1 MSNWQLP
8 EGIDE
13 LTGEQAVTFESIR
26 RRLLDLYQSWGYEL
40 VVPPMVEYIESLILT
55 SISVDQKTFKFLD
68 SSSGR
73 MLGVHS
79 DITPQIARIDSK
91 RSKPDKTDR
100 YCYINAILQTKADDF
115 YASRSPIQA
124 GAELYGYKGI
134 EADIEVIELML
145 ASLSILNTQGLTLSL
160 GNTAIFNALCEAT
173 ELDKQDIATLRDI
186 FKRKSIPDLDTF
198 LKDNAIKEADKFS
211 ALISLDGDSQV
222 LDRALKVFADFP
234 MVVEA
239 INDLIK
245 LNKVF
250 NGNGVNLMFDLG
262 EVKAYEYHNG
272 IVFAAYHPSYSK
284 ALAQGG
290 RYNGLSQS
298 LGVSRDAT
306 GFSFDLKFLIQ
317 NQKSNSII
325 SKVSKVLNVPT
336 SDDPELKAFIN
347 DLRLQGFIVSQDF
360 TNSNNLDVNK
370 VDGKWALKD

>member
-1 MSNWQLP
+1 MNNWQLP

-55 SISVDQKTFKFLD
+55 SSSVDQKTFKFLD

-145 ASLSILNTQGLTLSL
+145 ASLSILNIQGLTLSL

-173 ELDKQDIATLRDI
+173 ELDKQDIAILRDI

-198 LKDNAIKEADKFS
+198 LVDNEIKEADKFS
-211 ALISLDGDSQV
+211 ALISLDGDDQV

-298 LGVSRDAT
+298 LGVLRDAT

-317 NQKSNSII
+317 NQKSNSI
-325 SKVSKVLNVPT
+325 KSKVLNVPT

-360 TNSNNLDVNK
+360 TNSNNLDIKK
-370 VDGKWALKD
+370 VGGKWALKE

>member
-55 SISVDQKTFKFLD
+55 SNSVDQKTFKFLD

-73 MLGVHS
+73 MLGIHS

-211 ALISLDGDSQV
+211 ALISLDGDDQV

-234 MVVEA
+234 KVVEA

-250 NGNGVNLMFDLG
+250 NGNEVNLMFDLG

-317 NQKSNSII
+317 NQKSNPIK
-325 SKVSKVLNVPT
+325 SKILNVPT

-360 TNSNNLDVNK
+360 TNSNNLDVK
-370 VDGKWALKD
+370 IVDGKWALKD

>member
-1 MSNWQLP
+1 MNNWQLP

-55 SISVDQKTFKFLD
+55 SSSVDQKTFKFLD

-100 YCYINAILQTKADDF
+100 YCYINAILKTKADDF

-145 ASLSILNTQGLTLSL
+145 ASLSILNIQGLTLSL

-186 FKRKSIPDLDTF
+186 FKRKSVPDLDAF
-198 LKDNAIKEADKFS
+198 LKNNTIKEADKFS
-211 ALISLDGDSQV
+211 ALISLDGDDQV

-298 LGVSRDAT
+298 LGVLRDAT

-317 NQKSNSII
+317 NQKSNSI
-325 SKVSKVLNVPT
+325 KSKVLNVPT
-336 SDDPELKAFIN
+336 SDDPELKAFIK

-360 TNSNNLDVNK
+360 TNSNNLDVKK

>member
-1 MSNWQLP
+1 MNNWQLP

-55 SISVDQKTFKFLD
+55 SNSVDQKTFKFLD

-73 MLGVHS
+73 MLGIHS

-186 FKRKSIPDLDTF
+186 FKRKSVPDLDDF

-211 ALISLDGDSQV
+211 ALISLDGDDQV

-317 NQKSNSII
+317 NQKSNPIK
-325 SKVSKVLNVPT
+325 SKILNVPT

-360 TNSNNLDVNK
+360 TNSNNLDVKK
-370 VDGKWALKD
+370 VDSKWTLKN

>member
-1 MSNWQLP
+1 MNNWQLP

-55 SISVDQKTFKFLD
+55 SNSVDQKTFKFLD

-91 RSKPDKTDR
+91 RSKSDKTDR

-115 YASRSPIQA
+115 YTSRSPIQA

-145 ASLSILNTQGLTLSL
+145 ASLSILKTQGLTLSL

-186 FKRKSIPDLDTF
+186 FKRKSVPELDVF
-198 LKDNAIKEADKFS
+198 LKDNAIKKADKFS
-211 ALISLDGDSQV
+211 ALISLDGDVQV

-272 IVFAAYHPSYSK
+272 IVFAAYHSSYSK

-298 LGVSRDAT
+298 LGDSREAT

-317 NQKSNSII
+317 NQKSNPI
-325 SKVSKVLNVPT
+325 KSKVLNVPT
-336 SDDPELKAFIN
+336 NDDPELKAFID

-360 TNSNNLDVNK
+360 TNSNNLDVKK
-370 VDGKWALKD
+370 VDGKWVLKD

>member
-1 MSNWQLP
+1 MNNWQLP

-55 SISVDQKTFKFLD
+55 SSSVDQKTFKFLD
-68 SSSGR
+68 SNSGR

-100 YCYINAILQTKADDF
+100 YCYINAILQTQADDF

-124 GAELYGYKGI
+124 GVELYGYKGI

-145 ASLSILNTQGLTLSL
+145 ASLSILNIQGLTLSL

-186 FKRKSIPDLDTF
+186 FKRKSIPDLNIF
-198 LKDNAIKEADKFS
+198 LKDNAIKEAEKFS
-211 ALISLDGDSQV
+211 ALISLDGDDQV
-222 LDRALKVFADFP
+222 LDKALKVFADFP

-250 NGNGVNLMFDLG
+250 NGNGTNLMFDLG

-317 NQKSNSII
+317 NQKSTPI
-325 SKVSKVLNVPT
+325 KLKVLNVPT
-336 SDDPELKAFIN
+336 NDDPKLKAFIN

-360 TNSNNLDVNK
+360 TNSNNLDVK
-370 VDGKWALKD
+370 IVDGKWALKD

>member
-13 LTGEQAVTFESIR
+13 LTGEQAVTFESVR

-55 SISVDQKTFKFLD
+55 SSSVDQKTFKFLD

-91 RSKPDKTDR
+91 RSKPDKTAR
-100 YCYINAILQTKADDF
+100 YCYINAILKTKSDDF
-115 YASRSPIQA
+115 YTSRSPIQA

-145 ASLSILNTQGLTLSL
+145 ASLSILDIQGLTLSL

-173 ELDKQDIATLRDI
+173 ELDKQDIAILRDI
-186 FKRKSIPDLDTF
+186 FKRKSVPDLDAF
-198 LKDNAIKEADKFS
+198 LKDNTIKEADKFS
-211 ALISLDGDSQV
+211 ALISLDGDDQV

-234 MVVEA
+234 SVVEA

-298 LGVSRDAT
+298 LGVLRDAT

-317 NQKSNSII
+317 NQKSNSI
-325 SKVSKVLNVPT
+325 KSKVLNVPT
-336 SDDPELKAFIN
+336 SDDPELKAFIK
-347 DLRLQGFIVSQDF
+347 DLRLQGFIVRQNF
-360 TNSNNLDVNK
+360 TSSNNLDIKK

>member
-55 SISVDQKTFKFLD
+55 SSSVDQKTFKFLD
-68 SSSGR
+68 SNSGR

-100 YCYINAILQTKADDF
+100 YCYINAILKTKADDF

-134 EADIEVIELML
+134 EADIEVIELMV
-145 ASLSILNTQGLTLSL
+145 ASLSILNIQGLTLSL

-198 LKDNAIKEADKFS
+198 LAGHAIKEADKFS
-211 ALISLDGDSQV
+211 ALISLDGDDQV
-222 LDRALKVFADFP
+222 LDRALKAFAGFP
-234 MVVEA
+234 SVVEA

-250 NGNGVNLMFDLG
+250 NGNGIKLMFDLG

-272 IVFAAYHPSYSK
+272 IVFAAYHPNYSK

-298 LGVSRDAT
+298 FGVSRDAT

-317 NQKSNSII
+317 QQISNPIKSKI
-325 SKVSKVLNVPT
+325 LNVPT

-347 DLRLQGFIVSQDF
+347 DLRLQGFIVRQDF
-360 TNSNNLDVNK
+360 TSSNNLDIKK

>member
-1 MSNWQLP
+1 MNNWQLP

-55 SISVDQKTFKFLD
+55 SNSVDQKTFKFLD

-73 MLGVHS
+73 MLGIHS

-115 YASRSPIQA
+115 YTSRSPIQA

-134 EADIEVIELML
+134 EADIEIIELML
-145 ASLSILNTQGLTLSL
+145 ASLSILNIQGLTLSL

-186 FKRKSIPDLDTF
+186 FKRKSVPDLDAF

-211 ALISLDGDSQV
+211 ALISLDGDDQV

-234 MVVEA
+234 KVVEA

-272 IVFAAYHPSYSK
+272 VVFAAYHPSYSK

-317 NQKSNSII
+317 NQKSNSI
-325 SKVSKVLNVPT
+325 KSKVLSAPT
-336 SDDPELKAFIN
+336 SDDPNLKAFIK

-360 TNSNNLDVNK
+360 TNSNNLDVKK
-370 VDGKWALKD
+370 VDGKWALKE

>member
-1 MSNWQLP
+1 MNNWQLP

-55 SISVDQKTFKFLD
+55 SNSVDQKTFKFLD
-68 SSSGR
+68 SNSGR

-145 ASLSILNTQGLTLSL
+145 ASLSILNIQGLTLSL

-186 FKRKSIPDLDTF
+186 FKRKSIPDLDIF

-211 ALISLDGDSQV
+211 ALISLDGDDQV
-222 LDRALKVFADFP
+222 LDRALKVFAGFP
-234 MVVEA
+234 SVVEA

-250 NGNGVNLMFDLG
+250 NGNGINLMFDLG

-317 NQKSNSII
+317 NQKSNSI
-325 SKVSKVLNVPT
+325 KSKVLNVPT

-360 TNSNNLDVNK
+360 TNSNNLDVKK

>member
-1 MSNWQLP
+1 MNNWQLP

-55 SISVDQKTFKFLD
+55 SDSVDQKTFKFLD
-68 SSSGR
+68 SSSER

-100 YCYINAILQTKADDF
+100 YCYINAILKTKADDF

-145 ASLSILNTQGLTLSL
+145 TSLSILNIQGLTLSL

-198 LKDNAIKEADKFS
+198 LADNAIKEADKFR
-211 ALISLDGDSQV
+211 ALISLDGDDQV
-222 LDRALKVFADFP
+222 LDRALKVFAGFP
-234 MVVEA
+234 RVVEA

-250 NGNGVNLMFDLG
+250 NGNGINIMFDLG

-272 IVFAAYHPSYSK
+272 IVFAAYHPNYSK

-298 LGVSRDAT
+298 FGISRDAT

-317 NQKSNSII
+317 QQISNPIKSKI
-325 SKVSKVLNVPT
+325 LNVPT

-347 DLRLQGFIVSQDF
+347 DLRLQGFVVRQDF
-360 TNSNNLDVNK
+360 TNSNNLDVKK
-370 VDGKWALKD
+370 VDGKWVLKD

>member
-1 MSNWQLP
+1 MNNWQLP

-55 SISVDQKTFKFLD
+55 SNSVDQKTFKFLD

-115 YASRSPIQA
+115 YSSRSPIQA

-186 FKRKSIPDLDTF
+186 FKRKSVPDLDDF

-211 ALISLDGDSQV
+211 ALISLDGDDQV
-222 LDRALKVFADFP
+222 LDRALKVFAGLP

-272 IVFAAYHPSYSK
+272 VVFAAYHPSYSK

-325 SKVSKVLNVPT
+325 SKVLNVPT

-360 TNSNNLDVNK
+360 TNSNNLDVKK

>member
-55 SISVDQKTFKFLD
+55 SNSVDQKTFKFLD
-68 SSSGR
+68 SSSGL

-100 YCYINAILQTKADDF
+100 YCYINAILKTKADDF

-134 EADIEVIELML
+134 EADIEIIELML
-145 ASLSILNTQGLTLSL
+145 ASLSILKIQGLTLSL
-160 GNTAIFNALCEAT
+160 GNTAIFDALCEAT
-173 ELDKQDIATLRDI
+173 NLDKQDVAILRDI
-186 FKRKSIPDLDTF
+186 FKRKSIPDLDIF
-198 LKDNAIKEADKFS
+198 LKDNATKEADKFS
-211 ALISLDGDSQV
+211 ALISLDGDNQI

-250 NGNGVNLMFDLG
+250 KGNGINLMFDLG

-272 IVFAAYHPSYSK
+272 IVFAAYHPGYSK

-317 NQKSNSII
+317 NQKSNLI
-325 SKVSKVLNVPT
+325 KSKVLNVPT

-360 TNSNNLDVNK
+360 TNSNNLDVKK

>member
-1 MSNWQLP
+1 MNNWQLP

-13 LTGEQAVTFESIR
+13 LTGEQAVTFESNR

-55 SISVDQKTFKFLD
+55 SSSVDQKTFKFLD
-68 SSSGR
+68 SISGR

-91 RSKPDKTDR
+91 RSEPDKTDR

-115 YASRSPIQA
+115 YSSRSPIQA

-134 EADIEVIELML
+134 EADIEIIELML
-145 ASLSILNTQGLTLSL
+145 SSLSMLNIQGLTLSL

-211 ALISLDGDSQV
+211 ALISLDGDNQV
-222 LDRALKVFADFP
+222 LDRALKVFAGFP
-234 MVVEA
+234 SVVEA

-317 NQKSNSII
+317 NQKSNSI
-325 SKVSKVLNVPT
+325 KSKVLNVPT

-347 DLRLQGFIVSQDF
+347 DLRLQGFIVRQDF
-360 TNSNNLDVNK
+360 TSSNNHDVKK

>member
-55 SISVDQKTFKFLD
+55 SSSVDQKTFKFLD
-68 SSSGR
+68 SNSGR

-100 YCYINAILQTKADDF
+100 YCYINAILKTKADDF

-145 ASLSILNTQGLTLSL
+145 ASLSILNIQGLTLSL

-186 FKRKSIPDLDTF
+186 FKRKSVPDLDAF

-211 ALISLDGDSQV
+211 ALISLDGDDQV

-317 NQKSNSII
+317 NQKSNPIK
-325 SKVSKVLNVPT
+325 SKILNVPT

-360 TNSNNLDVNK
+360 TNSNNLDVKK

>member
-1 MSNWQLP
+1 MNNWQLP

-55 SISVDQKTFKFLD
+55 SNSVDQKTFKFLD

-115 YASRSPIQA
+115 YSSRSPIQA

-145 ASLSILNTQGLTLSL
+145 ASLSILNIQGLTLSL

-186 FKRKSIPDLDTF
+186 FKRKSVPDLDAF

-211 ALISLDGDSQV
+211 ALISLDGDDQV

-234 MVVEA
+234 SVVEA

-317 NQKSNSII
+317 NQKSNSI
-325 SKVSKVLNVPT
+325 KSKVLNVPT

>member
-55 SISVDQKTFKFLD
+55 SNSVDQKTFKFLD
-68 SSSGR
+68 SNSGR

-145 ASLSILNTQGLTLSL
+145 ASLSILNIQGLTLSL

-198 LKDNAIKEADKFS
+198 LKDNEIKEADKFS
-211 ALISLDGDSQV
+211 ALISLDGDDQV

-317 NQKSNSII
+317 NQKSNSI
-325 SKVSKVLNVPT
+325 KSKVLNVPT
-336 SDDPELKAFIN
+336 SDDSELKAFIN

-360 TNSNNLDVNK
+360 TNSNNLDVK
-370 VDGKWALKD
+370 IVDGKWALKD

>member
-1 MSNWQLP
+1 MNNWQLP

-55 SISVDQKTFKFLD
+55 SNSVDQKTFKFLD

-91 RSKPDKTDR
+91 RSQPDKTDR

-145 ASLSILNTQGLTLSL
+145 ASLSILNIQGLTLSL

-186 FKRKSIPDLDTF
+186 FKRKSVPDLDAF

-211 ALISLDGDSQV
+211 ALISLDGDDQV

-234 MVVEA
+234 SVVEA
-239 INDLIK
+239 VNDLIK

-298 LGVSRDAT
+298 LGVLRDAT
-306 GFSFDLKFLIQ
+306 GFSFDLKFMIQ
-317 NQKSNSII
+317 NQKSNSI
-325 SKVSKVLNVPT
+325 KSKVLNVPT
-336 SDDPELKAFIN
+336 SDDPELKAFIK

-360 TNSNNLDVNK
+360 TNPNNLDVKK

>member
-1 MSNWQLP
+1 MNNWQLP

-55 SISVDQKTFKFLD
+55 SSSVDQKTFKFLD
-68 SSSGR
+68 SNSGR

-100 YCYINAILQTKADDF
+100 YCYINAILKTKADDF
-115 YASRSPIQA
+115 YTSRSPIQA

-145 ASLSILNTQGLTLSL
+145 ASLSILNIQGLTLSL
-160 GNTAIFNALCEAT
+160 GNTAIFNALCEST
-173 ELDKQDIATLRDI
+173 ELDKQDIAILRDI
-186 FKRKSIPDLDTF
+186 FKRKSVPDLDAF

-211 ALISLDGDSQV
+211 ALISLDGDDQV

-317 NQKSNSII
+317 NQKSNPI
-325 SKVSKVLNVPT
+325 KSKVLNVPT
-336 SDDPELKAFIN
+336 SDDPKLKAFIN
-347 DLRLQGFIVSQDF
+347 DLRLQGFIVRQDF

>member
-1 MSNWQLP
+1 MNNWQLP

-55 SISVDQKTFKFLD
+55 SDSVDQKTFKFLD
-68 SSSGR
+68 SISGR
-73 MLGVHS
+73 MIGVHS

-91 RSKPDKTDR
+91 RSKSDKTDR

-115 YASRSPIQA
+115 YTSRSPIQA

-145 ASLSILNTQGLTLSL
+145 ASLSILKTQGLTLSL

-186 FKRKSIPDLDTF
+186 FKRKSVPELDVF
-198 LKDNAIKEADKFS
+198 LKDNAIKEADKFI
-211 ALISLDGDSQV
+211 ALISLDGDDQV
-222 LDRALKVFADFP
+222 LDRALKVFVDFP
-234 MVVEA
+234 RVVGA

-250 NGNGVNLMFDLG
+250 DGNGINLMFDLG

-317 NQKSNSII
+317 NQKSNLI
-325 SKVSKVLNVPT
+325 KSKVLNVPT

-360 TNSNNLDVNK
+360 TNSNNLDIKK
-370 VDGKWALKD
+370 VGGKWALKD

>member
-1 MSNWQLP
+1 MNNWQLP

-55 SISVDQKTFKFLD
+55 SDSVDQKTFKFLD
-68 SSSGR
+68 SSSER

-100 YCYINAILQTKADDF
+100 YCYINAILKTKADDF

-134 EADIEVIELML
+134 EADIEIIELMVT
-145 ASLSILNTQGLTLSL
+145 SLSILDIQDLTLSL

-173 ELDKQDIATLRDI
+173 DLDKQDIATLRDI

-198 LKDNAIKEADKFS
+198 LTDNAIKEADKFR
-211 ALISLDGDSQV
+211 ALISLDGNDQV
-222 LDRALKVFADFP
+222 LDRALKVFTGFP
-234 MVVEA
+234 RVVEA

-250 NGNGVNLMFDLG
+250 NGNGINIMFDLG

-272 IVFAAYHPSYSK
+272 IVFAAYNPNYSK

-298 LGVSRDAT
+298 FGISRDAT

-317 NQKSNSII
+317 QQISNPIKSKI
-325 SKVSKVLNVPT
+325 LNVPT

-347 DLRLQGFIVSQDF
+347 DLRLQGFVVRQDF
-360 TNSNNLDVNK
+360 SSSNNLDIKK
-370 VDGKWALKD
+370 VDGKWILKD

>member
-1 MSNWQLP
+1 MNNWQLP

-55 SISVDQKTFKFLD
+55 SNSVDQKTFKFLD

-145 ASLSILNTQGLTLSL
+145 ASLSILNIQGLTLSL

-186 FKRKSIPDLDTF
+186 FKRKSIPDLDIF

-211 ALISLDGDSQV
+211 ALISLDGDNQV

-317 NQKSNSII
+317 NQKSNLIK
-325 SKVSKVLNVPT
+325 SKILNVPT

>member
-1 MSNWQLP
+1 MNNWQLP

-55 SISVDQKTFKFLD
+55 SNSVDQKTFKFLD

-100 YCYINAILQTKADDF
+100 YCYINAILKTKADDF
-115 YASRSPIQA
+115 YTSRSPIQA

-145 ASLSILNTQGLTLSL
+145 ASLSILNIQGLTLSL

-186 FKRKSIPDLDTF
+186 FKRKSVPDLDAF
-198 LKDNAIKEADKFS
+198 LKDNTIKEADKFS
-211 ALISLDGDSQV
+211 ALISLDGDDQV

-250 NGNGVNLMFDLG
+250 NGNGTNLMFDLG

-317 NQKSNSII
+317 NQKSNPIK
-325 SKVSKVLNVPT
+325 SKILNVPT
-336 SDDPELKAFIN
+336 NDDPELKAFIN

-360 TNSNNLDVNK
+360 TNSNNLDVKK

>member
-1 MSNWQLP
+1 MNNWQLP

-55 SISVDQKTFKFLD
+55 SDSVDQKTFKFLD
-68 SSSGR
+68 SISGR
-73 MLGVHS
+73 MIGVHS

-91 RSKPDKTDR
+91 RSKSDKTDR

-115 YASRSPIQA
+115 YTSRSPIQA

-145 ASLSILNTQGLTLSL
+145 ASLSILKTQGLTLSL

-186 FKRKSIPDLDTF
+186 FKRKSVPELDVF
-198 LKDNAIKEADKFS
+198 LKDNAIKEADKFI
-211 ALISLDGDSQV
+211 ALISLDGDDQV
-222 LDRALKVFADFP
+222 LDRALKVFVDFP
-234 MVVEA
+234 RVVGA

-250 NGNGVNLMFDLG
+250 DGNGINLMFDLG

-298 LGVSRDAT
+298 LGDSRDAT

-317 NQKSNSII
+317 NQKSNPI
-325 SKVSKVLNVPT
+325 KSKVLNL
-336 SDDPELKAFIN
+336 SLIH
-347 DLRLQGFIVSQDF
+347 I
-360 TNSNNLDVNK
+360 
-370 VDGKWALKD
+370 

>member
-1 MSNWQLP
+1 MNNWQLP

-55 SISVDQKTFKFLD
+55 SNSVDQKTFKFLD

-91 RSKPDKTDR
+91 RSQPDKTDR

-145 ASLSILNTQGLTLSL
+145 ASLSILNIQGLTLSL

-211 ALISLDGDSQV
+211 ALISLDGDYQV
-222 LDRALKVFADFP
+222 LGRALKVFADFP
-234 MVVEA
+234 NVVEA

-250 NGNGVNLMFDLG
+250 NGNEVNLMFDLG

-272 IVFAAYHPSYSK
+272 VVFAAYHPSYSK

-317 NQKSNSII
+317 NQKSNSI
-325 SKVSKVLNVPT
+325 KSKVLSAPT
-336 SDDPELKAFIN
+336 SDDPNLKAFIK
-347 DLRLQGFIVSQDF
+347 DLRLQGFIVSQYF
-360 TNSNNLDVNK
+360 TNSNNLDVKK
-370 VDGKWALKD
+370 VGGKWALKE

>member
-1 MSNWQLP
+1 MNNWQLP

-55 SISVDQKTFKFLD
+55 SNSVDQKTFKFLD

-145 ASLSILNTQGLTLSL
+145 ASLSILNIQGLTLSL

-186 FKRKSIPDLDTF
+186 FKRKSVPDLDAF

-211 ALISLDGDSQV
+211 ALISLDGDDQV

-234 MVVEA
+234 SVVEA

-317 NQKSNSII
+317 NQKSNPIK
-325 SKVSKVLNVPT
+325 SKILNVPT

>member
-13 LTGEQAVTFESIR
+13 LTGEQAFVFESVR
-26 RRLLDLYQSWGYEL
+26 RCLLDLYQSWGYEL

-55 SISVDQKTFKFLD
+55 SNSVDQKTFKFLD

-134 EADIEVIELML
+134 EADIEVIELMV
-145 ASLSILNTQGLTLSL
+145 ASLSILNIQGLTLSL

-198 LKDNAIKEADKFS
+198 LAGHAIKEADKFS
-211 ALISLDGDSQV
+211 ALISLDGDDQV
-222 LDRALKVFADFP
+222 LDRALKAFAGFP
-234 MVVEA
+234 SVVEA

-250 NGNGVNLMFDLG
+250 NGNGIKLMFDLG

-272 IVFAAYHPSYSK
+272 IVFAAYHLSYSK

-290 RYNGLSQS
+290 RYSGLSQS
-298 LGVSRDAT
+298 LGVSRGAT

-317 NQKSNSII
+317 NQKSNSI
-325 SKVSKVLNVPT
+325 KSKVLNVPT
-336 SDDPELKAFIN
+336 SDDPGLKAFIK